1 MKNNKHKILALK
13 YRPKNF
19 EELIGQDIIVQTIIN
34 SIKLDKLPNA
44 YLLTGIRGT
53 GKTTLA
59 RLIAKALNCNKDFL
73 KEENCNCSHCEEI
86 TNSKHLD
93 VLEIDAASNTGIDH
107 VRSLIESSQYN
118 PTSAKYKII
127 ILDEVHML
135 SKQAFNGLLKTLE
148 EPPLHL
154 KFIFATTEVKKI
166 PVTIVS
172 RCQRFDLHRVSIEI
186 LFDNLK
192 KISKIENGKI
202 SDEALKLIAKAAE
215 GSVRDSLSL
224 LDRTLVDQH
233 IMEKEIDEPFV
244 RKMLGIANRSKI
256 LELIH
261 YIFQGDQKKSITQL
275 REMIN
280 EGIEPANLLNDFL
293 EITYFILQKKNLGN
307 FDSNLSISD
316 SEIDMINLISKDVDT
331 STLIIFWQFVLK
343 GLDELSIVSNPI
355 LSLEMMVIRL
365 IHLKDMPSYEGILD
379 SINKSS
385 LKNDNDNVITEKY
398 TKLDINEKN
407 EINKISKDQIKNTL
421 QTKPELEL
429 TNPKKL
435 TEDKNQ
441 EHISSFED
449 LIKLSSIKKEVEL
462 KYDLEKN
469 VNLIKFS
476 EGKIDIGFNENLGK
490 NFVRNLSEKLLTWT
504 GKRWVITL
512 TKATGQKTFLER
524 QSIMAE
530 QLLVKEKKGEVYKK
544 FKNIFPDGELI
555 EISKKEEIMKDF
567 SDLITQA
574 KKMQEKMKETQES
587 LKKIE
592 VEGVSGGNSVK
603 IIMNGDG
610 ELKKIFL
617 DDILMNESKE
627 IVEDLI
633 VAAHNDAKS
642 KLKKKTSEEILKITG
657 GVDLPPNFK
666 FPFQ

>member
-19 EELIGQDIIVQTIIN
+19 EELIGQDAIVQTIVN

-44 YLLTGIRGT
+44 YLLTGIRGV
-53 GKTTLA
+53 GKTTTA
-59 RLIAKALNCNKDFL
+59 RLIAKAMNCKKNFILREK
-73 KEENCNCSHCEEI
+73 CNSNEYCHCEEI
-86 TNSKHLD
+86 RNSNHLD
-93 VLEIDAASNTGIDH
+93 VLEMDAASRTGIDD
-107 VRSLIESSQYN
+107 VRELIESSRYN
-118 PTSAKYKII
+118 PTSAKYKIFI
-127 ILDEVHML
+127 IDEVHML
-135 SKQAFNGLLKTLE
+135 SRQAFNGLLKTLE
-148 EPPLHL
+148 EPPPHL

-166 PVTIVS
+166 PVTIIS
-172 RCQRFDLHRVSIEI
+172 RCQRFDLHRVSIKI

-202 SDEALKLIAKAAE
+202 SDGALKLIAKAAE

-233 IMEKEIDEPFV
+233 ITEKEIDEPFV

-261 YIFQGDQKKSITQL
+261 YIFQGDQKKSIKQL

-280 EGIEPANLLNDFL
+280 EGIESANLLNDFL
-293 EITYFILQKKNLGN
+293 EIIYFILQKKSLGN
-307 FDSNLSISD
+307 FDSDLSISD

-331 STLIIFWQFVLK
+331 STLIIFWQFILK

-355 LSLEMMVIRL
+355 LSLEMMVVRL

-379 SINKSS
+379 SINKSN
-385 LKNDNDNVITEKY
+385 LKNDNDNVISEKY
-398 TKLDINEKN
+398 TKVDINEKN

-421 QTKPELEL
+421 QTKPELGSA
-429 TNPKKL
+429 NPKKL
-435 TEDKNQ
+435 IEEKNL

-462 KYDLEKN
+462 KHDLEKN

-490 NFVRNLSEKLLTWT
+490 NFVRSLSEKLLTWT
-504 GKRWVITL
+504 GKRWLITL
-512 TKATGQKTFLER
+512 TKASGQKTFSER

-530 QLLVKEKKGEVYKK
+530 QLLEKEKKGEVCKK

-555 EISKKEEIMKDF
+555 EI
-567 SDLITQA
+567 
-574 KKMQEKMKETQES
+574 
-587 LKKIE
+587 LKK
-592 VEGVSGGNSVK
+592 
-603 IIMNGDG
+603 D
-610 ELKKIFL
+610 
-617 DDILMNESKE
+617 
-627 IVEDLI
+627 
-633 VAAHNDAKS
+633 
-642 KLKKKTSEEILKITG
+642 
-657 GVDLPPNFK
+657 
-666 FPFQ
+666 

>member
-19 EELIGQDIIVQTIIN
+19 EELIGQDAIVQTIVN

-44 YLLTGIRGT
+44 YLLTGIRGV
-53 GKTTLA
+53 GKTTTA
-59 RLIAKALNCNKDFL
+59 RLIAKAINCKKNFILREK
-73 KEENCNCSHCEEI
+73 CNSNEYCHCEEI
-86 TNSKHLD
+86 RNSNHLD
-93 VLEIDAASNTGIDH
+93 VLEMDAASRTGIDD
-107 VRSLIESSQYN
+107 VRELIESSRYN
-118 PTSAKYKII
+118 PTSAKYKIFI
-127 ILDEVHML
+127 IDEVHML
-135 SKQAFNGLLKTLE
+135 SRQAFNGLLKTLE
-148 EPPLHL
+148 EPPPHL

-166 PVTIVS
+166 PVTIIS
-172 RCQRFDLHRVSIEI
+172 RCQRFDLHRVSIKI

-202 SDEALKLIAKAAE
+202 SDGALKLIAKAAE

-233 IMEKEIDEPFV
+233 ITEKEIDEPFV

-261 YIFQGDQKKSITQL
+261 YIFQGDQKKSIKQL

-293 EITYFILQKKNLGN
+293 EIIYFILQKKSLGN

-316 SEIDMINLISKDVDT
+316 SEIDMINLISKDVDI
-331 STLIIFWQFVLK
+331 STLIIFWQFILK

-355 LSLEMMVIRL
+355 LSLEMMVVRL

-379 SINKSS
+379 SINKSN

-398 TKLDINEKN
+398 TKVDINEKN

-421 QTKPELEL
+421 QTKPELGS

-435 TEDKNQ
+435 IEEKNL

-462 KYDLEKN
+462 KHDLEKN

-490 NFVRNLSEKLLTWT
+490 NFVRSLSEKLLTWT
-504 GKRWVITL
+504 GKRWLITL
-512 TKATGQKTFLER
+512 TKASGQKTFSER

-530 QLLVKEKKGEVYKK
+530 QLLEKEKKGEVCKK

-555 EISKKEEIMKDF
+555 EI
-567 SDLITQA
+567 
-574 KKMQEKMKETQES
+574 
-587 LKKIE
+587 LKK
-592 VEGVSGGNSVK
+592 
-603 IIMNGDG
+603 D
-610 ELKKIFL
+610 
-617 DDILMNESKE
+617 
-627 IVEDLI
+627 
-633 VAAHNDAKS
+633 
-642 KLKKKTSEEILKITG
+642 
-657 GVDLPPNFK
+657 
-666 FPFQ
+666 